1 MSSIDNPPP
10 SSFTCLVVNER
21 AVQWFPKKTV
31 GETTYLIISDV
42 QYEDTLNS
50 HHLRSVLGCN
60 NKEGERSDHYCWACR
75 SYKTGTTY
83 FYYCNE
89 CNNYYHKECVE
100 SPPIF
105 ISSYHPKYPLQL
117 LKYDRGIR
125 RECLCCGLEIYGLVY
140 HSSIS
145 DLFMDPL
152 CASKQEFSTIHNPE
166 RHEHTLHYFPRKA
179 PITCDVCASD
189 DTKNCFYSCL
199 QCDFIVHGRCINLP
213 HVIRISCHSHRLSF
227 TSSLPFGNSWFCGV
241 CSQKMDENYGS
252 YSCTKSCTYAVHT
265 NCATLLDIWAGK
277 ELKDQPELEDDN
289 IKPSF
294 EEMGDGIIRHFRHAH
309 HRMKFIE
316 DIEGVF
322 DAKQQHC
329 QACIFPLYD
338 GNVYTCMECDFFLHG
353 TCANLPRIKRIEH
366 RHRLILVK
374 GGSYFYCRFCDRY
387 SCGFGYTCGEGCLD
401 YYLDV
406 RCASLSQLVDHPS
419 HPHPF
424 FLFYQR
430 KSYQKCSACER
441 TVSISLNCIERD
453 FVLCCRCASLPY
465 KVKYDHDEHMLTL
478 SYEKIASGPCWCQ
491 ICEATTDPK
500 KGYYTCSEC
509 RVTFHTEC
517 VLGNDIYLKEG
528 NELYTYYGRKVEIIL
543 NNRLSRPIC
552 HGCRK
557 RCQYNI
563 VFKNYLGNIFC
574 SSMEVIYS
582 R

>member
-316 DIEGVF
+316 DIGVF

-353 TCANLPRIKRIEH
+353 T
-366 RHRLILVK
+366 
-374 GGSYFYCRFCDRY
+374 
-387 SCGFGYTCGEGCLD
+387 
-401 YYLDV
+401 
-406 RCASLSQLVDHPS
+406 
-419 HPHPF
+419 
-424 FLFYQR
+424 
-430 KSYQKCSACER
+430 
-441 TVSISLNCIERD
+441 
-453 FVLCCRCASLPY
+453 LPY

-491 ICEATTDPK
+491 ICEETTDPK

-574 SSMEVIYS
+574 SSMEPRRILGRVEREERCDVHYLRENKKMVVS
-582 R
+582 NRAPTAA

>member
-1 MSSIDNPPP
+1 
-10 SSFTCLVVNER
+10 
-21 AVQWFPKKTV
+21 
-31 GETTYLIISDV
+31 
-42 QYEDTLNS
+42 
-50 HHLRSVLGCN
+50 
-60 NKEGERSDHYCWACR
+60 
-75 SYKTGTTY
+75 
-83 FYYCNE
+83 
-89 CNNYYHKECVE
+89 
-100 SPPIF
+100 
-105 ISSYHPKYPLQL
+105 
-117 LKYDRGIR
+117 
-125 RECLCCGLEIYGLVY
+125 
-140 HSSIS
+140 
-145 DLFMDPL
+145 
-152 CASKQEFSTIHNPE
+152 
-166 RHEHTLHYFPRKA
+166 
-179 PITCDVCASD
+179 
-189 DTKNCFYSCL
+189 
-199 QCDFIVHGRCINLP
+199 
-213 HVIRISCHSHRLSF
+213 
-227 TSSLPFGNSWFCGV
+227 
-241 CSQKMDENYGS
+241 MDENYGS
-252 YSCTKSCTYAVHT
+252 YSCTKSCAYAVHT
-265 NCATLLDIWAGK
+265 NCATLLDVWAGK

-309 HRMKFIE
+309 HCMKFIE

-322 DAKQQHC
+322 DAKQQYC
-329 QACIFPLYD
+329 RACILPLYD
-338 GNVYTCMECDFFLHG
+338 
-353 TCANLPRIKRIEH
+353 
-366 RHRLILVK
+366 VK
-374 GGSYFYCRFCDRY
+374 GGIYFCCRFCNRY
-387 SCGFGYTCGEGCLD
+387 SCGFGYTCGEGCLN

-441 TVSISLNCIERD
+441 TESISLNCIERD

-465 KVKYDHDEHMLTL
+465 KVKYEHDEHMLTL

-491 ICEATTDPK
+491 ICEETTDPK

-528 NELYTYYGRKVEIIL
+528 NELYTYYGRKVEIIP